1 MREHNDLWCEIY
13 ADTVLPDGGGHCA
26 WCGAFP
32 HALTVAEATR
42 LVAMFE
48 DLALR
53 RTKGESWKAS
63 DWLLDEEAAVLAI
76 AKTTVEAGTH

>member
-1 MREHNDLWCEIY
+1 MLIPYCQTAGDR
-13 ADTVLPDGGGHCA
+13 CA
-26 WCGAFP
+26 WCGAFL

-53 RTKGESWKAS
+53 RTKAKSWKAS
-63 DWLLDEEAAVLAI
+63 D
-76 AKTTVEAGTH
+76 

>member
-1 MREHNDLWCEIY
+1 M
-13 ADTVLPDGGGHCA
+13 
-26 WCGAFP
+26 
-32 HALTVAEATR
+32 TVAEATR